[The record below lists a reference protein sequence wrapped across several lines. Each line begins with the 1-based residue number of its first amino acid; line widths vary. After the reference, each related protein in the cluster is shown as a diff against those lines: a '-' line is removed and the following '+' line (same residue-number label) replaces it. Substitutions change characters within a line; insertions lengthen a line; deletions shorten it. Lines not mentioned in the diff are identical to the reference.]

1 MQYRFLSRSSSCPLP
16 LPRPTA
22 HGPRPSDP
30 PFAPT
35 GTGLRPKIRVP
46 SAHWHHYPLLAA
58 QALSIAP
65 DSKSRPCV
73 DWCSA
78 PDDRLTRRQAPQ
90 NPWDTY
96 WGPQHTSIVLPPRG
110 FEAQA
115 LEKMIADKSYGLIF
129 LPNDCAHGLLE
140 HAHAHADVRIE
151 LSDHPDARIDPRTS
165 DPIGPTVGMSAFLL
179 PKTGDATRIIPTQV
193 HEVWRTRLP
202 VYQTPLRL
210 EAWTDALKWH
220 PDIEF
225 VHDVIDGIEFG
236 RAMGFRGD
244 RFLQR
249 DCTNP
254 PAHQVHQPVLRE
266 IRETELRNGWRAGPF
281 PCRDTPPLFNLM
293 AHPTKAVFKKF
304 STKIRHVV
312 NISYPHDPSSV
323 NRNIERITR
332 LANVSFEQAASIV
345 AG

>member
-1 MQYRFLSRSSSCPLP
+1 
-16 LPRPTA
+16 
-22 HGPRPSDP
+22 
-30 PFAPT
+30 
-35 GTGLRPKIRVP
+35 
-46 SAHWHHYPLLAA
+46 
-58 QALSIAP
+58 
-65 DSKSRPCV
+65 
-73 DWCSA
+73 
-78 PDDRLTRRQAPQ
+78 
-90 NPWDTY
+90 
-96 WGPQHTSIVLPPRG
+96 
-110 FEAQA
+110 
-115 LEKMIADKSYGLIF
+115 MIADKSYGLIF

-293 AHPTKAVFKKF
+293 AHPTKAVF
-304 STKIRHVV
+304 
-312 NISYPHDPSSV
+312 
-323 NRNIERITR
+323 
-332 LANVSFEQAASIV
+332 
-345 AG
+345 

>member
-1 MQYRFLSRSSSCPLP
+1 
-16 LPRPTA
+16 
-22 HGPRPSDP
+22 
-30 PFAPT
+30 
-35 GTGLRPKIRVP
+35 
-46 SAHWHHYPLLAA
+46 
-58 QALSIAP
+58 
-65 DSKSRPCV
+65 
-73 DWCSA
+73 
-78 PDDRLTRRQAPQ
+78 
-90 NPWDTY
+90 
-96 WGPQHTSIVLPPRG
+96 
-110 FEAQA
+110 
-115 LEKMIADKSYGLIF
+115 
-129 LPNDCAHGLLE
+129 
-140 HAHAHADVRIE
+140 
-151 LSDHPDARIDPRTS
+151 
-165 DPIGPTVGMSAFLL
+165 MSAFLL

-281 PCRDTPPLFNLM
+281 PCRDTPPLFNLIW
-293 AHPTKAVFKKF
+293 PTPQKQ
-304 STKIRHVV
+304 
-312 NISYPHDPSSV
+312 Y
-323 NRNIERITR
+323 
-332 LANVSFEQAASIV
+332 
-345 AG
+345 

>member
-1 MQYRFLSRSSSCPLP
+1 M
-16 LPRPTA
+16 PRPTA

-30 PFAPT
+30 PCAPT

-46 SAHWHHYPLLAA
+46 SAHWHPYPLLAA

-179 PKTGDATRIIPTQV
+179 PKTGDATRIIPMQLQV

-210 EAWTDALKWH
+210 EAWTDA
-220 PDIEF
+220 
-225 VHDVIDGIEFG
+225 
-236 RAMGFRGD
+236 
-244 RFLQR
+244 
-249 DCTNP
+249 TSNS
-254 PAHQVHQPVLRE
+254 
-266 IRETELRNGWRAGPF
+266 
-281 PCRDTPPLFNLM
+281 
-293 AHPTKAVFKKF
+293 
-304 STKIRHVV
+304 ST
-312 NISYPHDPSSV
+312 
-323 NRNIERITR
+323 T
-332 LANVSFEQAASIV
+332 
-345 AG
+345 

>member
-1 MQYRFLSRSSSCPLP
+1 MGA
-16 LPRPTA
+16 PT
-22 HGPRPSDP
+22 HLHRPSK
-30 PFAPT
+30 
-35 GTGLRPKIRVP
+35 GLFFCRTIVHTVCSSTRTRTPM
-46 SAHWHHYPLLAA
+46 Y
-58 QALSIAP
+58 ALS
-65 DSKSRPCV
+65 C
-73 DWCSA
+73 
-78 PDDRLTRRQAPQ
+78 L
-90 NPWDTY
+90 N
-96 WGPQHTSIVLPPRG
+96 
-110 FEAQA
+110 
-115 LEKMIADKSYGLIF
+115 
-129 LPNDCAHGLLE
+129 
-140 HAHAHADVRIE
+140 
-151 LSDHPDARIDPRTS
+151 ARIDPRTS

-266 IRETELRNGWRAGPF
+266 IRETELRNGWRVGPF

-293 AHPTKAVFKKF
+293 ATPQKQ
-304 STKIRHVV
+304 
-312 NISYPHDPSSV
+312 Y
-323 NRNIERITR
+323 
-332 LANVSFEQAASIV
+332 
-345 AG
+345 